1 MKYYLILPIVI
12 LALAAIS
19 VSCNKDEEPVPET
32 EQPQKTEEDDTSGG
46 NPPDGNNTPNE
57 PGNNDVPDDPDNND
71 ESEQNPMSNKLTIR
85 IGAVSF
91 SAILEDNAA
100 AKAFKAMLPLIAPMS
115 EMSGNEKYYYLPDN
129 LPMAASNP
137 GTIRVGDLMLY
148 GSSCIVLFYDTFPTL
163 YSYTRIG
170 RVENPVGL
178 ASALGS
184 GSVTVGFELR

>member
-100 AKAFKAMLPLIAPMS
+100 AKAFKAMLPLIIVIQIRPSHFPNQVQKLIQRDFPPGLFAYNYTR
-115 EMSGNEKYYYLPDN
+115 SGKCHKKALCTMNHK
-129 LPMAASNP
+129 ASNP
-137 GTIRVGDLMLY
+137 L
-148 GSSCIVLFYDTFPTL
+148 
-163 YSYTRIG
+163 
-170 RVENPVGL
+170 
-178 ASALGS
+178 S
-184 GSVTVGFELR
+184 GSYRGWKQP

>member
-32 EQPQKTEEDDTSGG
+32 EQPQKPEEDDTSGG
-46 NPPDGNNTPNE
+46 NFPDGNNTH
-57 PGNNDVPDDPDNND
+57 NDVPDDPDNNG
-71 ESEQNPMSNKLTIR
+71 ESEQNSMSNKLTIR

-100 AKAFKAMLPLIAPMS
+100 AKAFKVMLPLTTPMS
-115 EMSGNEKYYYLPDN
+115 EMSRNEKYYYLPDN

-137 GTIRVGDLMLY
+137 GTIRIWDLMLY

-163 YSYTRIG
+163 YGYTRIG

-178 ASALGS
+178 ASVLGLGS
-184 GSVTVGFELR
+184 MTVGFELR